1 MVVLTDEDLERVL
14 SMPEA
19 MAAVEQVLAERQGGS
34 AVVLPRMALR
44 AGEHGL
50 VFTPGALAGLGVA
63 GLRVYPVGTPSDEQL
78 VAVWNLRQGT
88 LEGLVLGSALGALRT
103 GAIGG
108 VAAALM
114 AAPDASVVG
123 VIGAGRQARTQL
135 LAIRAVRPISRV
147 TIYRRDAARREEMAR
162 KLSSELGLPVEAAP
176 SPQAAVAEADIV
188 VTATPSPEPVL
199 RVEWLKPGAHVN
211 SLGPKYRGRSEIG
224 LDLVEQAEWLV
235 SDFPEQYRGE
245 VEFILHGTP
254 HMERLRDLAE
264 LYATRPQRPA
274 GAITLFLSHGLPGTE
289 VAVAAAAFR
298 RAVELGVGRR
308 VDGVG
313 ERPFL

>member
-1 MVVLTDEDLERVL
+1 MVILTDEDLERVL
-14 SMPEA
+14 SMPAA
-19 MAAVEQVLAERQGGS
+19 MAAVEQVLAERRSGS
-34 AVVLPRMALR
+34 AVALPRTALR
-44 AGEHGL
+44 VGEQGI
-50 VFTPGALAGLGVA
+50 VFTPGALAGIGVA
-63 GLRVYPVGTPSDEQL
+63 GLRVHPVGTPSDEQL
-78 VAVWNLRQGT
+78 VAVWNLRQGS

-114 AAPDASVVG
+114 AAPGASVVG

-147 TIYRRDAARREEMAR
+147 VIYRRDAARREETALQ
-162 KLSSELGLPVEAAP
+162 LSAELGLPVVAAP

-199 RVEWLKPGAHVN
+199 RAEWLKPGAHVN

-224 LDLVEQAEWLV
+224 LDLVERAQWLV

-245 VEFILHGTP
+245 AEFILHGTP

-264 LYATRPQRPA
+264 LHAARPQRPA

-289 VAVAAAAFR
+289 VAVAEAAFR
-298 RAVELGVGRR
+298 RAIELGVGRHLH
-308 VDGVG
+308 GAG
-313 ERPFL
+313 